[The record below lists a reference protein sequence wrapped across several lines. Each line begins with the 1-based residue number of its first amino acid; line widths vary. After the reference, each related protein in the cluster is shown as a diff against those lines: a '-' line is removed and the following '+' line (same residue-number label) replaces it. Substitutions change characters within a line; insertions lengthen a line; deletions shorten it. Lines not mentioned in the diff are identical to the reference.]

1 MPREV
6 TLTRAHDG
14 LMGEQGESSDRN
26 GAGASDDPAAAGSE
40 TASPTGDGADA
51 ASVSGSSVRFD
62 DDLGGVAA
70 VRVRRAARTIINLLA
85 VTVRLVACVFAA
97 ILLVRIGLAFVPVNP
112 HNVIVE
118 QIVRFA
124 DIIVWGF
131 RDLFLPSDPHIG
143 LVANYGLAAVFW
155 LAVGLIAARVLS
167 GLGLLV
173 AGRNRS

>member
-1 MPREV
+1 
-6 TLTRAHDG
+6 
-14 LMGEQGESSDRN
+14 MGEQGSGR
-26 GAGASDDPAAAGSE
+26 DDPAASEDAAAAGNG
-40 TASPTGDGADA
+40 TVSPTRDGAGA
-51 ASVSGSSVRFD
+51 APRSSVRFD

-70 VRVRRAARTIINLLA
+70 AVRVRHAVPTIMNLLV

-112 HNVIVE
+112 LNVIVE
-118 QIVRFA
+118 WIVRFA

-131 RDLFLPSDPHIG
+131 RDLFLPTDPRIG

-155 LAVGLIAARVLS
+155 LAVGMIAARVLS

-173 AGRNRS
+173 AGRGRS